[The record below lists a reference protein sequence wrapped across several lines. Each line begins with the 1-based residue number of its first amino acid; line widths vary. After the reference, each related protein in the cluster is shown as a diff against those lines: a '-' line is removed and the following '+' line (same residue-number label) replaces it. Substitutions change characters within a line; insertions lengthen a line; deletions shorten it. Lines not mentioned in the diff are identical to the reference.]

1 MASPQCAMKIG
12 MLLGSIMF
20 RVTVTVTVT
29 IVDPLSRKRVNGEE
43 PGADMPALS
52 IWNWARAAAFRG

>member
-1 MASPQCAMKIG
+1 MNIG
-12 MLLGSIMF
+12 MLLGSIMS
-20 RVTVTVTVT
+20 RVTVTVT

-52 IWNWARAAAFRG
+52 ICNWARAAAFRG

>member
-1 MASPQCAMKIG
+1 MNIG
-12 MLLGSIMF
+12 MLLGSIMS
-20 RVTVTVTVT
+20 RVTVTM
-29 IVDPLSRKRVNGEE
+29 VDPLSRKQVNGEE